1 MLTCYSDR
9 SRNRAATKLHKSQ
22 MVCGLP
28 GYFLLAW
35 PVRLSQFVYPD
46 TDAQLHDEHVIA
58 VCEEVTFTLRY
69 AAAMKSSF
77 REVRGVDTALI
88 RCYSSVCC
96 VCRFRREAYG

>member
-1 MLTCYSDR
+1 MIVQKT
-9 SRNRAATKLHKSQ
+9 
-22 MVCGLP
+22 
-28 GYFLLAW
+28 
-35 PVRLSQFVYPD
+35 VRLRNFTAPWLLPVGVAREIVSQFVYPD